1 VKHTT
6 DNEIVMPRQIT
17 LPIKETAKKIK
28 ITNLAE
34 PLEGELIVYGGARIN
49 IPLGFSEICLCSI
62 NLPELFQNSW
72 ERCPI
77 MTFIINDNVIKEHR
91 TEKAEEQWF
100 RIRTELQT
108 SEPSR
113 YETLAE
119 EQQIPI
125 VETYASNRRL
135 HSLEFLLRPKL
146 NILTWIS
153 WTDRR
158 YSETAISWKYT
169 CGDPERHSK
178 QNVASHGNRGSGTS

>member
-34 PLEGELIVYGGARIN
+34 PLEAELIVYSGAKIH
-49 IPLGFSEICLCSI
+49 IPLGFSEICLCSV
-62 NLPELFQNSW
+62 NLAELFQNSW

-135 HSLEFLLRPKL
+135 HSLEFLLRPRQ

-178 QNVASHGNRGSGTS
+178 QNVTSHGNRGSGTS